1 MTIHPDRLSY
11 LRDSLV
17 ETSLLEVMVENMV
30 EPVAIVDSDL
40 ILRAFNGAFLSDL
53 SIAEPV
59 GEVHISRLL
68 PTLSEHIRPNG
79 SGAFHLPEKFTLL
92 HTPRP
97 GQGAVHVQV
106 RALPFGE
113 GNHQHHGYVL
123 LIQEPPASDQ
133 LYQQIRQL
141 EHIIDRL
148 RAQFVHLGS
157 TELDQGIDM
166 MLSQLGTFFQVDRSY
181 LFQESLIQPGY
192 LDNTHEWCAE
202 GIEPQM
208 DHLQRVPLDDD
219 FTWLSRRLRA
229 GNIVNY
235 TDIDELPTEANRLRH
250 MLAEQ
255 DIRSVLMVPFR
266 FEDHRIGFV
275 GFDAVRQTRVWTR
288 EVERLLRVLGE
299 VIGPALQ
306 RQRAGLE
313 LERINQ
319 RYRDTVNLITDFI
332 FFLTLNPQGDIH
344 LEWAHGNVEI
354 FGDLMPKMSSSQE
367 ELFKAIY
374 PEDRPLARAGM
385 ETLGRGE
392 VLHARL
398 RLHWGDGQ
406 LRWIESISNP
416 LLDEH
421 GRLVGILSSVRDIT
435 DLRLAEQRVAT
446 QEQYLETVLE
456 TIPIAISLQ
465 DQAGRWLYANQQMIE
480 LYGIDVPYQQK
491 STEELVVPDRQHFA
505 LWEQLVS
512 QEARR
517 RAGPRRIAEQ
527 EHRLID
533 EQGQPRIYAMTRLHL
548 TRQDEREEFVVTTC
562 QDITLRREAEERT
575 QHLANTLMQRN
586 AELQQF
592 AYITS
597 HNLRAPVMN
606 LVSLM
611 GFYDRERPEA
621 KTNADII
628 EKVDRSVHRLHET
641 LNDLLEIVDIKD
653 PEEASSCWQQV
664 NDALAYVQQSIE
676 GQLLRVGGVVHT
688 DFQVEE
694 LYFSGPYLRSVLLNL
709 LTNAIKYRSPDRP
722 LRIWIRTERD
732 EKGAVIL
739 SVRDNGIGID
749 LEKNRHRLFRM
760 YERLQEQGEGRGLG
774 LYMVRSQVEAM
785 GGKVHVESALD
796 VGTTFYLYFPHPKT
810 SRFRI

>member
-1 MTIHPDRLSY
+1 MTIHPDQLSY

-30 EPVAIVDSDL
+30 EPVAVVDSNL
-40 ILRAFNGAFLSDL
+40 ILRAYNSAFLSDL
-53 SIAEPV
+53 SITATA
-59 GEVHISRLL
+59 GEVPISRLM
-68 PTLSEHIRPNG
+68 PTLYAHIRPND
-79 SGAFHLPEKFTLL
+79 SGEPQLPETFTLL
-92 HTPRP
+92 HTPEP

-106 RALPFGE
+106 KALSFGRD
-113 GNHQHHGYVL
+113 NQKHCGYVL
-123 LIQEPPASDQ
+123 LMQEPPASDQ
-133 LYQQIRQL
+133 LYEQIRQL
-141 EHIIDRL
+141 EQIIDQL

-157 TELDQGIDM
+157 TELDRGIDT
-166 MLSQLGTFFQVDRSY
+166 MLSQLGNFFQVDRSY
-181 LFQESLIQPGY
+181 LFQESLSHPGH

-202 GIEPQM
+202 GIEPQKDNLQMVPM
-208 DHLQRVPLDDD
+208 DDDLTWVLQR
-219 FTWLSRRLRA
+219 LRE
-229 GNIVNY
+229 GKIVNY
-235 TDIDELPTEANRLRH
+235 TDIDELPPEADSLRQ
-250 MLAEQ
+250 MLAAQ
-255 DIRSVLMVPFR
+255 DICSVLMVPFR
-266 FEDHRIGFV
+266 FEDGRIGFV

-288 EVERLLRVLGE
+288 EVEALLRVLGE

-319 RYRDTVNLITDFI
+319 RYRNIVNLITDFI
-332 FFLTLNPQGDIH
+332 FYLTLNPEGDIKI
-344 LEWAHGNVEI
+344 EWAHGNVEA
-354 FGDLMPKMSSSQE
+354 FGYLIPKMSSSQE
-367 ELFKAIY
+367 ELFKVVY
-374 PEDRPLARAGM
+374 PEDLPLVQAGM

-392 VLHARL
+392 LLHVRL
-398 RLHWGDGQ
+398 RLRWGDGS

-416 LLDEH
+416 ELDKH
-421 GRLVGILSSVRDIT
+421 GRLVGILSSARDIT

-465 DQAGRWLYANQQMIE
+465 DQGGRWLYANQHMIE
-480 LYGIDVPYQQK
+480 LYGVDAQYQAQ
-491 STEELVVPDRQHFA
+491 STEELVAPDQQHFMR
-505 LWEQLVS
+505 WEQAVS
-512 QEARR
+512 QEARQQ
-517 RAGPRRIAEQ
+517 AGPRRIAEQ

-533 EQGQPRIYAMTRLHL
+533 ERGQTRIYAMTRLHL
-548 TRQDEREEFVVTTC
+548 ARQDGQDKFVVTAC
-562 QDITLRREAEERT
+562 QDITLRRQAEERT
-575 QHLANTLMQRN
+575 QHLASTLMQRN

-611 GFYDRERPEA
+611 SFYDRKHPA
-621 KTNADII
+621 SSTNEGII

-653 PEEASSCWQQV
+653 PEEASKTWQRV
-664 NDALAYVQQSIE
+664 DDALAYVQQSLGE
-676 GQLLRVGGVVHT
+676 QLLRVKGVVYT

-694 LYFSGPYLRSVLLNL
+694 VYFSGSYLRSGLLNL
-709 LTNAIKYRSPDRP
+709 LANAIKYRSPDRP
-722 LRIWIRTERD
+722 LRIWVRTERK
-732 EKGAVIL
+732 EGMVAL

-749 LEKNRHRLFRM
+749 LEKNGHRLFRM

-785 GGKVHVESALD
+785 GGKVHVESALNL
-796 VGTTFYLYFPHPKT
+796 GTTFYLYLPDPET
-810 SRFRI
+810 DRFRI